1 MIQKLEK
8 DQFRSLLRDALSL
21 GSGEALL
28 STHLETPELRPQ
40 DGKLSHCRCSEG
52 RAAAAAALKSN
63 FLISYEN
70 VLLKISIIVLGIGGD
85 FKGWESCNKL

>member
-28 STHLETPELRPQ
+28 STHLETP
-40 DGKLSHCRCSEG
+40 S
-52 RAAAAAALKSN
+52 
-63 FLISYEN
+63 
-70 VLLKISIIVLGIGGD
+70 
-85 FKGWESCNKL
+85 